1 MGPHEKF
8 LELCAAAT
16 AGDLSPDER
25 TELNAHLAECAD
37 CRRALRD
44 YEHVTAQGIPALAS
58 ELAPNDESPDCSWSV
73 EDAEKKLFAKLD
85 REHEA
90 IPTGEATPGRQPKT
104 GQRFTYRPSQIR
116 WKEIW
121 MPFAAA
127 VLLVVALSVGSFLQE
142 SQTTA
147 RSP

>member
-16 AGDLSPDER
+16 AGDLSTDER
-25 TELNAHLAECAD
+25 IELSAHLAECAD
-37 CRRALRD
+37 CRSALRD
-44 YEHVTAQGIPALAS
+44 YEHVTANGIPTLAL
-58 ELAPNDESPDCSWSV
+58 ELAPNDDSRDGSWSV

-90 IPTGEATPGRQPKT
+90 VPTGEVSTGRPPKT
-104 GQRFTYRPSQIR
+104 GQRFTYRPSQVR

-127 VLLVVALSVGSFLQE
+127 VLLVAALSVTLYRTGLRRGVE
-142 SQTTA
+142 S
-147 RSP
+147 

>member
-16 AGDLSPDER
+16 AGDLSTDER
-25 TELNAHLAECAD
+25 KELNAHLAECAD
-37 CRRALRD
+37 CRRALLD
-44 YEHVTAQGIPALAS
+44 YERVAANGIPALAL
-58 ELAPNDESPDCSWSV
+58 ELASNDESPDGSWSV
-73 EDAEKKLFAKLD
+73 EAAEKKLFETLD
-85 REHEA
+85 QEHEA
-90 IPTGEATPGRQPKT
+90 VPTGEVSTGRRPKT

-127 VLLVVALSVGSFLQE
+127 VLLVAALSVTLYRTGLRRGVE
-142 SQTTA
+142 S
-147 RSP
+147 

>member
-16 AGDLSPDER
+16 AGDLSTDER
-25 TELNAHLAECAD
+25 IELNAHLSECPD

-44 YEHVTAQGIPALAS
+44 YERVTASGIPALAS
-58 ELAPNDESPDCSWSV
+58 ELAANDESRDGSWSI
-73 EDAEKKLFAKLD
+73 EDAEKKLFERLDEEAKVLPAV
-85 REHEA
+85 ELS
-90 IPTGEATPGRQPKT
+90 TGRQPKT

-116 WKEIW
+116 WREMW

-127 VLLVVALSVGSFLQE
+127 AILVLALCVTLYRTGL
-142 SQTTA
+142 
-147 RSP
+147 